1 MNDRQRY
8 AVGIAAAV
16 LIHLFAAVM
25 LGLFGVKYMEVPFR
39 GEVLQVSIDTGGNR
53 GGGGS
58 KGKKAPA
65 VKSSEAEINDIA
77 EPVEMPSEEIN
88 EKAAEEKP
96 EPQDR
101 ADKKET
107 ADTAGM
113 SASDAAAGNEGMNT
127 QGDGSCSTG
136 GTGDGSGTGTG
147 EGDGNGSGPGAGVP
161 ITPPTVIN
169 KVLPVY
175 PPSAKMKETT
185 DITYVTILV
194 NASGTVDSAYVAQG
208 SGSSVLDAAAID
220 AAYQW
225 TFSPAL
231 DKYGVPVPCRIT
243 FPVEFRLN

>member
-16 LIHLFAAVM
+16 LVHLFAAVM

-39 GEVLQVSIDTGGNR
+39 GEVLQVSLDAGGGNR

-58 KGKKAPA
+58 KGRKAPA
-65 VKSSEAEINDIA
+65 AKSSEAKINDAA

-127 QGDGSCSTG
+127 QGDGS
-136 GTGDGSGTGTG
+136 GSGTGTG

-169 KVLPVY
+169 KVLPIY

-185 DITYVTILV
+185 GITYVTILV
-194 NASGTVDSAYVAQG
+194 NASGTVDSAY
-208 SGSSVLDAAAID
+208 
-220 AAYQW
+220 
-225 TFSPAL
+225 

>member
-16 LIHLFAAVM
+16 LVHLFAAVM

-39 GEVLQVSIDTGGNR
+39 GEILQVSLDAGGGNR

-58 KGKKAPA
+58 KGRKAPA
-65 VKSSEAEINDIA
+65 EKSSEVKINDAA
-77 EPVEMPSEEIN
+77 EPVEMPDEEIN

-127 QGDGSCSTG
+127 QGDGS
-136 GTGDGSGTGTG
+136 GTGTG

-185 DITYVTILV
+185 GITYVTILV

-208 SGSSVLDAAAID
+208 SGSGILDAAAVD

>member
-16 LIHLFAAVM
+16 LVHLFAAVM

-39 GEVLQVSIDTGGNR
+39 GEVLQVSLDAGGGNR

-58 KGKKAPA
+58 KGRKAPA
-65 VKSSEAEINDIA
+65 AKSSEAKINDAA

-127 QGDGSCSTG
+127 QGDGS
-136 GTGDGSGTGTG
+136 GSGTGTG

-185 DITYVTILV
+185 GITYVTILV

>member
-16 LIHLFAAVM
+16 LVHLFAAVM

-39 GEVLQVSIDTGGNR
+39 GEVLQVSLDAGGGNR

-58 KGKKAPA
+58 KGRKAPA
-65 VKSSEAEINDIA
+65 AKSSEAKINDAA

-127 QGDGSCSTG
+127 QGGGS
-136 GTGDGSGTGTG
+136 GSGTGTG

-185 DITYVTILV
+185 GITYVTILV
-194 NASGTVDSAYVAQG
+194 NASGTVDSAYVVQG
-208 SGSSVLDAAAID
+208 SGSGILDAAAVD

-243 FPVEFRLN
+243 FPVEFILN

>member
-39 GEVLQVSIDTGGNR
+39 GEVLQVSIDTCGNR

-127 QGDGSCSTG
+127 QGDGSGSTG

-185 DITYVTILV
+185 GITYVTILV